1 MNRTNVL
8 FHLCRALWRHAAGH
22 RRGVVL
28 YMTMSVLAVLVQLA
42 APLLMAQLMNSL
54 SQPGIE
60 QRACWLLGLY
70 ALTGVIFWC
79 LHGPSRVMETT
90 IAFHIKRAFQV
101 SLMEK
106 VTALPVRWQ
115 RDHHSGQT
123 IDQISKGVTALGEF
137 AEGGFELLHLAARFL
152 GSVALLS
159 WLMPVAGVSML
170 AATALVAVAI
180 VLFDKALVPQYEGLN
195 LAYNRVAAAV
205 QDYLTNIS
213 TVISLRLESRVVREV
228 RTRIQ
233 AIYPL
238 YRKNIVLNEWKWFT
252 TARLV
257 DFSQCGLLLVLILS
271 QKTNVGTVYAIS
283 EYLRNLGD
291 VFYQFTW
298 KYGSIVMQSARVRG
312 VEHIEQ
318 AYQDVTVQA
327 SLPEDW
333 RELLIKDLSFS
344 HHDRPTLQIDRLQL
358 KRGRSYAFVGE
369 SGSGKSSLL
378 GVLRGLHQ
386 PARQPEVLCDGLKLE
401 HGLIHLNHQATLIP
415 QDPEIFSE
423 SILFNVTLG
432 VECRPERVEKAIQM
446 ARFQKTLDRLPR
458 GLETNIA
465 EKGVSLSGGERQRL
479 ALARGIFFEAEIRSG
494 LVLLDEPTSSV
505 DSVNEH
511 LIYEAILREFRDVC
525 VVSALHKF
533 HLLELFDEVVVFQ
546 DGRIVQAGPT
556 GSLKRAD
563 LERLLSHA

>member
-1 MNRTNVL
+1 MFT
-8 FHLCRALWRHAAGH
+8 LCRALWRHASGY
-22 RRGVVL
+22 RRTVL
-28 YMTMSVLAVLVQLA
+28 LYTTMSLLAVLVQLA

-60 QRACWLLGLY
+60 SRAGGLLGLY

-79 LHGPSRVMETT
+79 LHGPSRVLETT
-90 IAFHIKRAFQV
+90 VAFHIKRAFQA

-106 VTALPVRWQ
+106 VTALPVRWH

-123 IDQISKGVTALGEF
+123 IDQVSKGVTALGEF
-137 AEGGFELLHLAARFL
+137 AEGGFELLHLLARFV

-159 WLMPVAGVSML
+159 WLMPLAGLTMIAVTGL
-170 AATALVAVAI
+170 TALVV
-180 VLFDKALVPQYEGLN
+180 VLFDKKLVPQYEGLN

-213 TVISLRLESRVVREV
+213 TVISLRLEGRVVREV
-228 RTRIQ
+228 RSRIQ

-238 YRKNIVLNEWKWFT
+238 YRKNTVLNEWKWFT
-252 TARLV
+252 TSRLV
-257 DFSQCGLLLVLILS
+257 DFSQVGLLLVLILS
-271 QKTNVGTVYAIS
+271 HQTKVGTLYAVS

-298 KYGSIVMQSARVRG
+298 KYGVIVMQSARVRG

-318 AYQDVTVQA
+318 AYQTVAVEA

-333 RELLIKDLSFS
+333 REILIKDLSFS
-344 HHDRPTLQIDRLQL
+344 HHDRPILQIDRLQL

-386 PARQPEVLCDGLKLE
+386 PAQQPEVLCDGVKLK
-401 HGLIHLNHQATLIP
+401 HGLVHLNHQATLIP
-415 QDPEIFSE
+415 QDPEIFSD

-432 VECRPERVEKAIQM
+432 VECAPERVQKAIQM
-446 ARFQKTLDRLPR
+446 ARFQKTLERLPR
-458 GLETNIA
+458 GLDTNIA

-479 ALARGIFFEAEIRSG
+479 ALARGLFFEGEIRSG

-505 DSVNEH
+505 DSANER
-511 LIYEAILREFRDVC
+511 LIYEALLSEFRDVC

-533 HLLELFDEVVVFQ
+533 HLLPLFDEVVVFQ
-546 DGRIVQAGPT
+546 DGRIVQAGPVA
-556 GSLKRAD
+556 GLPGGE
-563 LERLLSHA
+563 LGRLVSHA

>member
-1 MNRTNVL
+1 MFT
-8 FHLCRALWRHAAGH
+8 LCRALWRHAAGH
-22 RRGVVL
+22 RRVVIL
-28 YMTMSVLAVLVQLA
+28 YVTMSVLAVVVQLA

-60 QRACWLLGLY
+60 NRACWLLGLY
-70 ALTGVIFWC
+70 ALSGVVFWC

-90 IAFHIKRAFQV
+90 VAFHIKRAFQV
-101 SLMEK
+101 SLMDK
-106 VTALPVRWQ
+106 VTALPVRWH

-123 IDQISKGVTALGEF
+123 IDQVSKGVTALGEF
-137 AEGGFELLHLAARFL
+137 AEGGFELLHLAARFV
-152 GSVALLS
+152 GSIALLT
-159 WLMPVAGVSML
+159 WLMPLAGISMIGVTGL
-170 AATALVAVAI
+170 TAVAI
-180 VLFDKALVPQYEGLN
+180 VLFDRKLVPQYEGLN

-213 TVISLRLESRVVREV
+213 TVISLRLESRVVKEV

-233 AIYPL
+233 GTYPL

-257 DFSQCGLLLVLILS
+257 DFSQAGLLLVLILS
-271 QKTNVGTVYAIS
+271 HKANVGTVYAVF

-318 AYQDVTVQA
+318 AYQTNNVPAD
-327 SLPEDW
+327 LPDHW
-333 RELLIKDLSFS
+333 SELLIKDLRFS

-386 PARQPEVLCDGLKLE
+386 PAQQPEVLCDGEKLP
-401 HGLIHLNHQATLIP
+401 HGLVHLNHQATLIP
-415 QDPEIFSE
+415 QDPEIFSD

-432 VECRPERVEKAIQM
+432 IECEPERVEKAIQM

-479 ALARGIFFEAEIRSG
+479 ALARGIFFEGEIRSG

-505 DSVNEH
+505 DSVNER

-533 HLLELFDEVVVFQ
+533 HLLELFDEVVVFR
-546 DGRIVQAGPT
+546 DGRIVQAGPVAAFR
-556 GSLKRAD
+556 GGE
-563 LERLLSHA
+563 LERLLAHA

>member
-1 MNRTNVL
+1 MFT
-8 FHLCRALWRHAAGH
+8 LCRALWRHAAGH
-22 RRGVVL
+22 RRVVIL
-28 YMTMSVLAVLVQLA
+28 YVTLSILAVVVQLA

-54 SQPGIE
+54 SQPGIDN
-60 QRACWLLGLY
+60 RACWLLGLY
-70 ALTGVIFWC
+70 ALTGVVFWC

-90 IAFHIKRAFQV
+90 VAFHIKRAFQV

-106 VTALPVRWQ
+106 VTALPVRWH

-123 IDQISKGVTALGEF
+123 IDQVSKGVTALGEF
-137 AEGGFELLHLAARFL
+137 AEGGFELLHLSARFV
-152 GSVALLS
+152 GSIALLT
-159 WLMPVAGVSML
+159 WLMPLAGISMIGVTGL
-170 AATALVAVAI
+170 TAVAI
-180 VLFDKALVPQYEGLN
+180 VLFDRKLLPQYEGLN

-228 RTRIQ
+228 QTRIG

-257 DFSQCGLLLVLILS
+257 DFSQAGLLLVLILS
-271 QKTNVGTVYAIS
+271 HKANVGTVYAVF

-318 AYQDVTVQA
+318 AYRTNNVPADLPQDW
-327 SLPEDW
+327 S
-333 RELLIKDLSFS
+333 ELLIKDLSFS
-344 HHDRPTLQIDRLQL
+344 HHDRPTLQIERLQL

-369 SGSGKSSLL
+369 SGSGKSTLL

-386 PARQPEVLCDGLKLE
+386 PAQQPEVLCDGEKLP

-415 QDPEIFSE
+415 QDPEIFSD

-432 VECRPERVEKAIQM
+432 IECRPERVEKAIQM
-446 ARFQKTLDRLPR
+446 ARFQKTLERLPR

-479 ALARGIFFEAEIRSG
+479 ALARGIFFEEEIRSG

-505 DSVNEH
+505 DSANER
-511 LIYEAILREFRDVC
+511 LIYEAILNEYKDVC

-533 HLLELFDEVVVFQ
+533 HLLPLFDEVVVFQ
-546 DGRIVQAGPT
+546 DGRIVQAGPVT
-556 GSLKRAD
+556 AFRGGE
-563 LERLLSHA
+563 LERLLTHA

>member
-1 MNRTNVL
+1 
-8 FHLCRALWRHAAGH
+8 
-22 RRGVVL
+22 
-28 YMTMSVLAVLVQLA
+28 
-42 APLLMAQLMNSL
+42 
-54 SQPGIE
+54 
-60 QRACWLLGLY
+60 
-70 ALTGVIFWC
+70 
-79 LHGPSRVMETT
+79 METT
-90 IAFHIKRAFQV
+90 VAFHIKRAFQV

-106 VTALPVRWQ
+106 VTALPVRWH

-123 IDQISKGVTALGEF
+123 IDQVSKGVTALGEF
-137 AEGGFELLHLAARFL
+137 SEGGFELLHLAARFV
-152 GSVALLS
+152 GSIALLT
-159 WLMPVAGVSML
+159 WLMPVAGLSMI
-170 AATALVAVAI
+170 AVTAITALVV
-180 VLFDKALVPQYEGLN
+180 VLFDRALVPQYEGLN

-213 TVISLRLESRVVREV
+213 TVISLRLESRVVKEV

-233 AIYPL
+233 GTYPL

-257 DFSQCGLLLVLILS
+257 DFSQAGLLLVLILS
-271 QKTNVGTVYAIS
+271 HKANVGTVYAVF

-298 KYGSIVMQSARVRG
+298 KYGSIVEQSARVRG

-318 AYQDVTVQA
+318 AYQTVQAEA

-333 RELLIKDLSFS
+333 SELLIKDLSFS
-344 HHDRPTLQIDRLQL
+344 HHDRPTLEIDRLQL
-358 KRGRSYAFVGE
+358 KRGRNYAFVGE

-386 PARQPEVLCDGLKLE
+386 PAQQPEVLCDGVKLE
-401 HGLIHLNHQATLIP
+401 HGLVHLNHQATLIP
-415 QDPEIFSE
+415 QDPEIFSD

-432 VECRPERVEKAIQM
+432 IECAPERVEKALHM

-479 ALARGIFFEAEIRSG
+479 ALARGIFFEEEIRSG

-505 DSVNEH
+505 DSVNER
-511 LIYEAILREFRDVC
+511 LIYEAILNEYKDVC

-533 HLLELFDEVVVFQ
+533 HLLELFDEVVVFR
-546 DGRIVQAGPT
+546 DGRIVQAGPVAAFR
-556 GSLKRAD
+556 GGE
-563 LERLLSHA
+563 LERLIHA